1 VARPAS
7 FRNARRFPSLCAV
20 AWLSAAQ
27 ALGCLSVAHAQARDA
42 HSARAAHERTPA
54 AYARAVEAAVDAY
67 NRDDFV
73 TARHYFARAHEL
85 RPSARTWRGLGT
97 TAFELKFFED
107 AVRELTF
114 ALEDR
119 RSALTN
125 DMRTD
130 TELTLRV
137 AQRRLA
143 ERREPSAAREQAAL
157 SGKSATAVAAA
168 LPRAREPDVAS
179 AGLGGQRI
187 VALAL
192 AGSALVSVG
201 VGVVFGLRSIAKGRE
216 RDRSCPDAHAACAST
231 SAIHAAQ
238 DALTAG
244 DISTAAWLVGAAAL
258 GGGITLWLTGAP
270 AAQEQ
275 PQRSGLTHVVIGPAA
290 VSLSG
295 AF

>member
-1 VARPAS
+1 VTCLFRKSRPLASLAIVA
-7 FRNARRFPSLCAV
+7 V
-20 AWLSAAQ
+20 ISAAH
-27 ALGCLSVAHAQARDA
+27 AFGCLAPARAQARDA
-42 HSARAAHERTPA
+42 RAAHDRTPA
-54 AYARAVEAAVDAY
+54 AYTRAVEAAVDAY
-67 NRDDFV
+67 NRDDFA

-107 AVRELTF
+107 AVHELTF

-143 ERREPSAAREQAAL
+143 ERREPGAAREQAEL
-157 SGKSATAVAAA
+157 SGRSGTAVAPVAVAPPEHAA
-168 LPRAREPDVAS
+168 TS

-187 VALAL
+187 AALAL

-216 RDRSCPDAHAACAST
+216 RDRSCPDVHAPCASL
-231 SAIHAAQ
+231 SAIHAAD

-244 DISTAAWLVGAAAL
+244 NVSTAAWLVAAATL

-275 PQRSGLTHVVIGPAA
+275 PQRSGLTRVVVGPAA